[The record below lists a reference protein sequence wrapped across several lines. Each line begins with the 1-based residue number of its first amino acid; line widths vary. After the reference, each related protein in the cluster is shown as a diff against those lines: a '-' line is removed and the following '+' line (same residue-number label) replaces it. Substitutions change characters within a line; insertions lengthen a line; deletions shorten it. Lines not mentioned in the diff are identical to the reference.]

1 MTARLSYELSC
12 GRLRELK
19 LLAHDDQAPMP
30 KRLPRYDDEEPLGVN
45 VFRHVSRAISICPIY
60 LYPERSLG
68 VQR

>member
-30 KRLPRYDDEEPLGVN
+30 KRLPRYDDEDRWV
-45 VFRHVSRAISICPIY
+45 
-60 LYPERSLG
+60 
-68 VQR
+68 